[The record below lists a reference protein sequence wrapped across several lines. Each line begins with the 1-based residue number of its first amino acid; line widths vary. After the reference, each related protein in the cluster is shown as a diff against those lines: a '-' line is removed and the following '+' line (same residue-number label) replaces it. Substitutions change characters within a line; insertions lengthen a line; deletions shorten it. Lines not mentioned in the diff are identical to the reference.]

1 MRRRNGF
8 RMPWVLMLGCVL
20 LAGCAAMSQ
29 QKRLDSL
36 EASLNNYGT
45 AVRWGNWDTAN
56 DYRMPRKSSEKLKP
70 MPKAELK
77 NIRVTDYEVVQ
88 RVVSRDEKLAAV
100 RARVT
105 FYDTDT
111 GVLHTL
117 TDRQTWWYN
126 EKANHWFLDG
136 NLPDF
141 TK

>member
-1 MRRRNGF
+1 
-8 RMPWVLMLGCVL
+8 MPWVLMLGCVL